1 MLSAPCGNGEIGRRT
16 KFRVW
21 HFGVRVQV
29 PFSAPFLMSCMSKEN
44 LIKTAE
50 SRFDAALLQSLEEGY
65 DLPCGIT
72 EMDFLTVEE
81 CKQFLAP

>member
-1 MLSAPCGNGEIGRRT
+1 
-16 KFRVW
+16 
-21 HFGVRVQV
+21 
-29 PFSAPFLMSCMSKEN
+29 MSCMSKEN

-65 DLPCGIT
+65 DLPCGLT